1 MGVAEGWPTVTV
13 VVCSGLGQAEDL
25 CSHAMALAARA
36 ERATVYFILVVVW
49 GSRVEEP
56 SVLVEKGGFLVVV
69 VVIAFGSLLRVMSL
83 CERRSQTP
91 LYNTD
96 GEGFV
101 LPVFQIPTNLLSKV
115 TRLFFPTVI
124 PRMQA
129 ADAALHS
136 PCSSVNHTFSSNV
149 QPV

>member
-1 MGVAEGWPTVTV
+1 
-13 VVCSGLGQAEDL
+13 
-25 CSHAMALAARA
+25 MALAARA

-49 GSRVEEP
+49 GSRVEKP
-56 SVLVEKGGFLVVV
+56 SVLAEKGVFLVA

-101 LPVFQIPTNLLSKV
+101 LLVFQIPTNLLSKV

-136 PCSSVNHTFSSNV
+136 PCSSVIHTFRSNV
-149 QPV
+149 PPI

>member
-1 MGVAEGWPTVTV
+1 M
-13 VVCSGLGQAEDL
+13 
-25 CSHAMALAARA
+25 
-36 ERATVYFILVVVW
+36 
-49 GSRVEEP
+49 
-56 SVLVEKGGFLVVV
+56 
-69 VVIAFGSLLRVMSL
+69 MSL

-101 LPVFQIPTNLLSKV
+101 LLVFQIPTNLLSKV

-136 PCSSVNHTFSSNV
+136 PCSSVIHTFRSNV
-149 QPV
+149 PPV